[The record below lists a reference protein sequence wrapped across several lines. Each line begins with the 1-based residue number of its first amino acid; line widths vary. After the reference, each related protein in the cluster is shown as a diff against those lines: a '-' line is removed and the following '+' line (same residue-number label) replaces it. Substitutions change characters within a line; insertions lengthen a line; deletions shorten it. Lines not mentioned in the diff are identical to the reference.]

1 MTNGIETFKLEMISI
16 SDDLMVKSL
25 LVDGDAHKRIVV
37 ENLEITI
44 QADEKPVEAWL
55 RHLAEINNIPVTTP
69 CDPRVKD
76 AVLASPEARKFLF
89 FIS

>member
-1 MTNGIETFKLEMISI
+1 MINGIETFKLEMISI

-44 QADEKPVEAWL
+44 QADEKPIEA
-55 RHLAEINNIPVTTP
+55 
-69 CDPRVKD
+69 
-76 AVLASPEARKFLF
+76 
-89 FIS
+89 